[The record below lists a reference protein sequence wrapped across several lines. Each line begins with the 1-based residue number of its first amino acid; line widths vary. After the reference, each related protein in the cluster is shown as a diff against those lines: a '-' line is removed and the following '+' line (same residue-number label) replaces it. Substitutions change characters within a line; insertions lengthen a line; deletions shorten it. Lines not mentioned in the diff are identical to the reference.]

1 MRVKVVLTTVN
12 AEKIVNTDIV
22 VQNKERAETREL
34 QLADK
39 CYEHLLDNQ
48 LPPDT
53 YKDYRLFS
61 SLGLPLIDKLILS
74 LWEVIG

>member
-22 VQNKERAETREL
+22 VQHKERAETRER

-39 CYEHLLDNQ
+39 C
-48 LPPDT
+48 
-53 YKDYRLFS
+53 
-61 SLGLPLIDKLILS
+61 
-74 LWEVIG
+74 

>member
-22 VQNKERAETREL
+22 VQNKERAETRER

-39 CYEHLLDNQ
+39 C
-48 LPPDT
+48 
-53 YKDYRLFS
+53 
-61 SLGLPLIDKLILS
+61 
-74 LWEVIG
+74 